1 MNTAPQPMTAT
12 LAVPGTVTKARNI
25 RIARPDLRRMA
36 IVIGLLVAQAVLA
49 VVMRSMQGIATVHAA
64 ATTIICVGL
73 AATTRR
79 ASTTATALGY
89 LAGCEVLWRMTNAE
103 VFWEMGKYAICLVT
117 LIGLMRLRA
126 PRRNRALA
134 AGYFGLLLPSAILTL
149 TTFTLELSRQQ
160 LSFNLSG
167 PLSLALCVVFFS
179 NIKLSQEEIRRV
191 YFSLIIGVAGILTLA
206 FISTITHTIRFSG
219 ESNFVTSGGFGP
231 NQVSSMLG
239 LALFLILL
247 MLIDTKLPWAYRAP
261 MIGLALMFAVQ
272 AALTFSR
279 SGLALA
285 FAGMGAALLY
295 LVRDSRARLT
305 LIIVAALL
313 FAAAKYVIIPRL
325 EDFTHGQIAERF
337 SNSTS
342 TNRGTLA
349 NGDLIIF
356 KDNPA
361 LGVGPGLGLVAR
373 RRMGIYDAAH
383 TEFTRMLAEHGSLG
397 ALALLLYLVLGI
409 KAVRASQTVTSR
421 AIVAGMVVWVTMLMA
436 INGMRVAAPGFLFGL
451 AFAVAYS
458 SAPRASPTPQRRPTP
473 S

>member
-1 MNTAPQPMTAT
+1 MSTAQQPMTVTIAAP
-12 LAVPGTVTKARNI
+12 AVKARRI
-25 RIARPDLRRMA
+25 RVARPDLRRMA
-36 IVIGLLVAQAVLA
+36 IVIGLFAAQAVLA
-49 VVMRSMQGIATVHAA
+49 LVMKSMQGIATVHAA
-64 ATTIICVGL
+64 ASTIICVGL

-79 ASTTATALGY
+79 ASTTAIALGY
-89 LAGCEVLWRMTNAE
+89 LTGCEVLWRMTNAE
-103 VFWEMGKYAICLVT
+103 VFWEMGKYAVCLVS

-126 PRRNRALA
+126 PGRNRLLA
-134 AGYFGLLLPSAILTL
+134 VGYFGLMLPSAILTL
-149 TTFTLELSRQQ
+149 TTLTLEGSRQQ

-179 NIKLSQEEIRRV
+179 NIKLTQEELRRV
-191 YFSLIIGVAGILTLA
+191 CFALVIGVFGVLTLA

-239 LALFLILL
+239 LAVFLLLL
-247 MLIDTKLPWAYRAP
+247 MLLDSKLPWLYRAP
-261 MIGLALMFAVQ
+261 MIGIALLFAVQ
-272 AALTFSR
+272 SALTFSR

-285 FAGMGAALLY
+285 FAGMAAALLY

-305 LIIVAALL
+305 LILVAGLL

-342 TNRGTLA
+342 TNRGALA
-349 NGDLIIF
+349 NGDLLIF

-361 LGVGPGLGLVAR
+361 MGVGPGLGMIVR
-373 RRMGIYDAAH
+373 RRLGIDDAAH

-397 ALALLLYLVLGI
+397 VVSLILYLILGI
-409 KAVRASQTVTSR
+409 RAIRASRTVTSR
-421 AIVAGMVVWVTMLMA
+421 AIVAGMIVWVTLLMA
-436 INGMRVAAPGFLFGL
+436 INGMRIAAPGFLFGL

-458 SAPRASPTPQRRPTP
+458 SLQRASPAPARRQTP